1 MDSKIYSWG
10 AVYNMK
16 IVIVDYGMGN
26 IQSLKGAIS
35 TLNHKAKIF
44 VSNEHNIIS
53 EADLLFLPG
62 VGHFK
67 AAMDKL
73 ESLKLTELLRELV
86 LYKGIPIMGICLGMQ
101 LLFRN
106 SLEGGF
112 VKGLGFFDAEVK
124 PIRSGRE
131 KIPHIGFN
139 TVVPAT
145 KSKMFKKIKHR
156 DFYFVHSYC
165 VNNLEIKDA
174 EITFCNYNESFI
186 AAIEAGKIWG
196 TQFHPEKSQD
206 SGLQLINNFLV
217 THAH

>member
-1 MDSKIYSWG
+1 M
-10 AVYNMK
+10 N
-16 IVIVDYGMGN
+16 IVIIDYGMGN
-26 IQSLKGAIS
+26 IHSLKGALK
-35 TLNHKAKIF
+35 TLNHKADIY
-44 VSNEHNIIS
+44 VSNEQNLIS

-73 ESLKLTELLRELV
+73 ESLKLTKLLRELV
-86 LYKGIPIMGICLGMQ
+86 LYKEIPIMGICLGMQ

-112 VKGLGFFDAEVK
+112 VKGLGFFDAEVR

-139 TVVPAT
+139 TVVTAT
-145 KSKMFKKIKHR
+145 KSKMFKNIKHR
-156 DFYFVHSYC
+156 DYYFVHSYC

-174 EITFCNYNESFI
+174 KITYCDYNESFI
-186 AAIEAGKIWG
+186 AAIELGNIWG

-206 SGLQLINNFLV
+206 SGLHLINNFLV

>member
-1 MDSKIYSWG
+1 
-10 AVYNMK
+10 MK
-16 IVIVDYGMGN
+16 IIIVDYGMGN
-26 IQSLKGAIS
+26 IQSLIGALKS
-35 TLNHKAKIF
+35 LNHKAKIF
-44 VSNEHNIIS
+44 VSNEHDIIS
-53 EADLLFLPG
+53 AADLLFLPG

-67 AAMDKL
+67 AAMDNL
-73 ESLKLTELLRELV
+73 ESLELTELLRELV

-101 LLFRN
+101 LLFRS

-112 VKGLGFFDAEVK
+112 IKGLGFFDAEVK

-156 DFYFVHSYC
+156 DFYFVHSFC

-174 EITFCNYNESFI
+174 KITYCDYNESFI
-186 AAIEAGKIWG
+186 AAIELKNIWG

-206 SGLQLINNFLV
+206 SGLKLINNFLV
-217 THAH
+217 THAN

>member
-1 MDSKIYSWG
+1 
-10 AVYNMK
+10 MK

-26 IQSLKGAIS
+26 IHSLKGALT
-35 TLNHKAKIF
+35 TLNHKGKIF
-44 VSNEHNIIS
+44 VSNEHNLIS

-62 VGHFK
+62 VGHFN
-67 AAMDKL
+67 AAMQKL
-73 ESLKLTELLRELV
+73 ESLKLIELLRELV
-86 LYKGIPIMGICLGMQ
+86 LTKKTPIMGICLGMQ
-101 LLFRN
+101 LMFRS
-106 SLEGGF
+106 SLEGGK

-124 PIRSGRE
+124 LIRSGRE

-145 KSKMFKKIKHR
+145 KSIMFKNVKHR

-174 EITFCNYNESFI
+174 KISSCDYNESFI
-186 AAIEAGKIWG
+186 AALELDNIWG

-206 SGLQLINNFLV
+206 SGLKLINNFLV
-217 THAH
+217 THAN